1 MTEDVGP
8 RPSRGWL
15 YGFLLAIFTF
25 WFSSV
30 IWGAFRAHELS
41 AVHLAGDVMILVGG
55 GVIAYQALTN
65 DDYKTSK
72 LNLVARRLLIPLGI
86 ILVLLGDRF

>member
-1 MTEDVGP
+1 MTEYAGP
-8 RPSRGWL
+8 RPPRGWL

-41 AVHLAGDVMILVGG
+41 AVHLAGDVMILVAVGL
-55 GVIAYQALTN
+55 IAFQALTN

-72 LNLVARRLLIPLGI
+72 VNLVARRLLIPLGI
-86 ILVLLGDRF
+86 ILILLGTHF